1 MQANTAPVLP
11 RETRD
16 TLLILGSVAL
26 VLLPQV
32 AYLPGW
38 ASALALC
45 MLAWRLWMA
54 RQGQNLPGKWLLA
67 ALLALAIGAT
77 VLQFRS
83 IVGPEAGV
91 VLVVLLLVLARS
103 KHVRDEMYI
112 LLIHYNGDGVDED
125 VRRALG
131 THPYQIKSKT
141 MRKEDAEMAIE
152 VRVRKKDL
160 SFVDRIRAMEKVLDI
175 TVVQYNGDYID

>member
-1 MQANTAPVLP
+1 MQNHTATTLP

-16 TLLILGSVAL
+16 TLLILATVAM

-32 AYLPGW
+32 AYLPVW

-45 MLAWRLWMA
+45 MLAWRLWMV
-54 RQGQNLPGKWLLA
+54 RQSQSLPGKWLLA

-91 VLVVLLLVLARS
+91 VLVVLLLVR
-103 KHVRDEMYI
+103 
-112 LLIHYNGDGVDED
+112 
-125 VRRALG
+125 
-131 THPYQIKSKT
+131 
-141 MRKEDAEMAIE
+141 
-152 VRVRKKDL
+152 
-160 SFVDRIRAMEKVLDI
+160 
-175 TVVQYNGDYID
+175 